1 MDTGIARITEATDT
15 AAIIVGRTM
24 ATDTAATI
32 VGRTTVTATAATI
45 AGRTTVTG
53 TAATI
58 AGRTTGMDIVTDR
71 TVCIEPAVP
80 DKRPAQQMPAS

>member
-24 ATDTAATI
+24 ATD
-32 VGRTTVTATAATI
+32 
-45 AGRTTVTG
+45 